1 MVGAFTGYFDVAQV
15 VLYVFW
21 LFFAG
26 LVYYLHREDKRE
38 GYPLESE
45 RHSGRYR
52 IEGFPAM
59 PPPKTY
65 LMHDGH
71 TVTAP
76 REERDERPIMARAMN
91 SATGAPLVPT
101 GNPMIDAV
109 GPAAYAQRWDEPDSM
124 LDGKPLLFPMR
135 LLPEFSVAKDDPDPR
150 GMLVFGADNKIAG
163 RVHDVWVDRAEPQIR
178 YLEVTLS
185 AGGRT
190 VMLPIHFSKFD
201 IRNSAVRVRS
211 ILSTQ
216 FADVPAL
223 RNPDVITMLEEDK
236 ISAYYAG
243 GTLYATPARSEPFI

>member
-26 LVYYLHREDKRE
+26 LIYYLHREDKRE

-45 RHSGRYR
+45 RHTGRYPVQ
-52 IEGFPAM
+52 GFPAM
-59 PPPKTY
+59 PAPKTY
-65 LMHDGH
+65 LLANGH

-76 REERDERPIMARAMN
+76 RAERDTRPIMARPM
-91 SATGAPLVPT
+91 SGATGSPLVPT

-109 GPAAYAQRWDEPDSM
+109 GPASYALRAEHPDVM
-124 LDGKPLLFPMR
+124 LDGNPLMVPMR
-135 LLPEFSVAKDDPDPR
+135 LTPTYKIAMEDPDPR
-150 GMLVFGADNKIAG
+150 GMPVFGADRKIAG
-163 RVHDVWVDRAEPQIR
+163 HVHDVWVDRAEPQIR
-178 YLEVTLS
+178 YLEIK
-185 AGGRT
+185 
-190 VMLPIHFSKFD
+190 LPVGKLVLVPVQFSKF
-201 IRNSAVRVRS
+201 NVSKGWVEVKS

-223 RNPDVITMLEEDK
+223 TNPDQITLREEDK

>member
-59 PPPKTY
+59 PSPKTF
-65 LMHDGH
+65 LLADGH

-76 REERDERPIMARAMN
+76 FAGPAERPIMARAMN

-101 GNPMIDAV
+101 GNPMIDGV
-109 GPAAYAQRWDEPDSM
+109 GPASYAQRWDKPDAM
-124 LDGKPLLFPMR
+124 LDGKPLLYPMR
-135 LLPEFSVAKDDPDPR
+135 LVPDFSVAKEDPDPR
-150 GMLVFGADNKIAG
+150 GMLVFGADARIAG
-163 RVHDVWVDRAEPQIR
+163 RISDIWVDRAEPQIR
-178 YLEVTLS
+178 YLEVELS
-185 AGGRT
+185 GGGRK
-190 VMLPIHFSKFD
+190 VMLPIHYAKFD
-201 IRNSAVRVRS
+201 IRNKAVKVRS

-223 RNPDVITMLEEDK
+223 ANPDVITMLEEDK
-236 ISAYYAG
+236 ITAYYAG